1 MFFFRKKR
9 QRVLFDAPVAGQRL
23 GALLERLIGTLP
35 APEADEVSRVA
46 ALCRVLPFVSE
57 KSTQVALH
65 VFLETKT
72 LAVFLTAYGAALA
85 LLEGPKA
92 FLSLKD
98 HLTRSDFLLTVR
110 RLSTIKLLSFDQA
123 LEEKD
128 FFALLKAFL
137 SLSPSSLWRAQATFL
152 ISASRVAPTEFTYA
166 RERLFLRTRVV
177 TDPLFDQ
184 AIKKL
189 TSVSLVSVVKR
200 VKCSKTGVPYEPMFE
215 IFAPIKSSILTLF
228 AGRNADLLHREKL
241 YLQED
246 GALRAKVNLKI
257 GACAFR
263 LPATLA
269 ASQSGAFA
277 EVLAKTL
284 TLAGSSSRE
293 KAFYFV
299 DTHRIN
305 RADSLPRT
313 GPIALFVPLK
323 TLADAFLSDDALLR
337 ELAENFCIYSG
348 SEATSEGVVVR
359 YRMGSTT
366 EGRVAPYEAD
376 PVSGILFINQARE
389 HTDRAT
395 RDITR
400 RLMSEKRKLIKDGI
414 LKADAPKGKIH
425 EAKCALDAALTL
437 REKSFP

>member
-1 MFFFRKKR
+1 
-9 QRVLFDAPVAGQRL
+9 
-23 GALLERLIGTLP
+23 
-35 APEADEVSRVA
+35 
-46 ALCRVLPFVSE
+46 
-57 KSTQVALH
+57 
-65 VFLETKT
+65 
-72 LAVFLTAYGAALA
+72 
-85 LLEGPKA
+85 
-92 FLSLKD
+92 
-98 HLTRSDFLLTVR
+98 
-110 RLSTIKLLSFDQA
+110 
-123 LEEKD
+123 
-128 FFALLKAFL
+128 
-137 SLSPSSLWRAQATFL
+137 
-152 ISASRVAPTEFTYA
+152 
-166 RERLFLRTRVV
+166 
-177 TDPLFDQ
+177 
-184 AIKKL
+184 
-189 TSVSLVSVVKR
+189 
-200 VKCSKTGVPYEPMFE
+200 MFE
-215 IFAPIKSSILTLF
+215 IFAPIKASILTLF
-228 AGRNADLLHREKL
+228 ARRNAELLHREKL